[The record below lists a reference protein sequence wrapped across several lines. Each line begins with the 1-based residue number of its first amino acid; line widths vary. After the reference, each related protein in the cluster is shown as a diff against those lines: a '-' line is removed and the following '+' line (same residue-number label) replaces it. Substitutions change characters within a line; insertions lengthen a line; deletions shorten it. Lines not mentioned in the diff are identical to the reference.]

1 MHEKKIAMI
10 GLDTSH
16 SVVFTQLIQG
26 TAPDG
31 GHVDG
36 MRIAKAMRFP
46 SVFQSEEGQDKR
58 QVALE
63 ALGVEMVP
71 DVESVLKGMDAVFI
85 EINDPSLHLPYF
97 EQVVDAGLPVFI
109 DKPLAANV
117 SEGRRIVELAEKH
130 GVKAWSASSLRF
142 LPQLIDA
149 KKTVPAPAFGH
160 TFGALGKAAAGND
173 LVWYGVHAV
182 EMLTATLGTG
192 AQSVQAIESQAG
204 VVLLVSYAEG
214 RSGVVECMRGSYQ
227 YGGRLQLQ
235 GNIAMYTNQNQSPY
249 PGLIDALRDFV
260 VEGKIPVPLSESL
273 EILAILE
280 AGVRSLASGH
290 REDVVL

>member
-1 MHEKKIAMI
+1 MNDKKIAMI

-16 SVVFTQLIQG
+16 SVVFTRLIQG

-31 GHVDG
+31 GHVSG
-36 MRIAKAMRFP
+36 MRVAKAMRFP
-46 SVFQSEEGQDKR
+46 SAFQGEEGQDKR
-58 QVALE
+58 QTDLE

-97 EQVVDAGLPVFI
+97 EKIVGAGLPIFI
-109 DKPLAANV
+109 DKPLAATV
-117 SEGRRIVELAEKH
+117 SEGRRIIELAEKH
-130 GVKAWSASSLRF
+130 GVKVWSASSLRF

-149 KKTVPAPAFGH
+149 KKTVPAPAFAH

-192 AQSVQAIESQAG
+192 AQSVQAIENATG
-204 VVLLVSYAEG
+204 IVLLVTYANG
-214 RSGVVECMRGSYQ
+214 RSGVVECLRGSYQ
-227 YGGRLQLQ
+227 YGGRLQFQ
-235 GNIAMYTNQNQSPY
+235 GDIAMYTNQNKSPY
-249 PGLIDALRDFV
+249 PGLITALRDFV
-260 VEGKIPVPLSESL
+260 VEGKIPVPLTESL

-280 AGVRSLASGH
+280 TGVRSLSSGH
-290 REDVVL
+290 RENIVL